1 MNDNVKGQNRYPNHD
16 SAVKVS
22 KMDPNDP
29 SYERPLIALLAD
41 LGQQLEAYRIS
52 RNLKQSELA
61 ELAGIGRSTLVRME
75 AGKGGT
81 IDSLARVMRALGM
94 GERLLEVVPDAK
106 VSPLDPRSE
115 TGRTRK
121 RVRRAVR
128 SGRGG
133 KWTWGDEAP

>member
-1 MNDNVKGQNRYPNHD
+1 
-16 SAVKVS
+16 
-22 KMDPNDP
+22 MDPNDP
-29 SYERPLIALLAD
+29 TNERPLIALLAD

-52 RNLKQSELA
+52 RNLKQAELA

-81 IDSLARVMRALGM
+81 IDSLARVMRALGL
-94 GERLLEVVPDAK
+94 GERLLEIVPDAK

-115 TGRTRK
+115 TDKPRK
-121 RVRRAVR
+121 RVRHAVR
-128 SGRGG
+128 SSRGG